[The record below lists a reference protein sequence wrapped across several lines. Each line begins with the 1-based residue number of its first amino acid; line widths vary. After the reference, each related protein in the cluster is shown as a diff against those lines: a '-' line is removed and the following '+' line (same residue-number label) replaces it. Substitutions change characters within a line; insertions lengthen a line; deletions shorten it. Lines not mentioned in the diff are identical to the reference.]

1 MIYVGLLIAITV
13 VVYLTR
19 KKKPAEQPKQDKPK
33 LDESTATVSPTIKD
47 GEKVTVV
54 KDGVKAEGTVKIM
67 TQGFQVFDADGN
79 IVVDVTTQMAKY
91 IGEFETGLANGEIAD
106 ERLKHMD
113 AWAMVVKNTVSDQYI
128 YVPADNPNQT
138 FVISEIDEADLR
150 FSTERGVISWH
161 FQHEEGSGGT
171 VANHKYYP
179 VNSKIIFGVY

>member
-1 MIYVGLLIAITV
+1 MIYVGLLIAIAV

-33 LDESTATVSPTIKD
+33 LDESTVTVSPTIKD

-54 KDGVKAEGTVKIM
+54 KDSVKTEGTVKIM

-91 IGEFETGLANGEIAD
+91 IGEFETGLANGEISD

-138 FVISEIDEADLR
+138 FVISAIDEADLR

-161 FQHEEGSGGT
+161 FQYEEGSGGA